1 MQRWTILSALL
12 KIWCLMTLTRA
23 RPIVSSEFQNTSWN
37 VSYSWM
43 SPLFRFLRVGYFLC
57 QFRLEARQMI
67 KNLSFQYD
75 NIFSLIRVS
84 VPYFVNQFVIKAD
97 IFVSTLMLR
106 SSDRGGQVNNVPDGP
121 AELVLEYG
129 QRVFE
134 VFVKQHQ
141 VKLRLGRLDH
151 RLVQVVY
158 LTKLGR
164 LETQYE
170 ELNFKFE
177 KLVMLELHLWV
188 HQVDQWLDPMLH
200 FRVSFADAFSL

>member
-1 MQRWTILSALL
+1 
-12 KIWCLMTLTRA
+12 
-23 RPIVSSEFQNTSWN
+23 
-37 VSYSWM
+37 
-43 SPLFRFLRVGYFLC
+43 
-57 QFRLEARQMI
+57 MI

-129 QRVFE
+129 QWVFE